1 MTASALEQHLN
12 AIESKVEELLA
23 GIPDGGQGQDMSLSN
38 PDTKGQDPGEKENK
52 GDDISSTQSR

>member
-23 GIPDGGQGQDMSLSN
+23 GIPDGGQDQDRTLSN
-38 PDTKGQDPGEKENK
+38 PDTQGQDPGEKENK